1 MSTRAIATLVLV
13 ASSLLAACGSSGG
26 ADTGAQSADVDG
38 TVVAVGG
45 APLPSEGVGSIGDA
59 VEVAAGAPADAGV
72 AACAVDRQ
80 TLELATEAYELL
92 KGAAATSQQ
101 DLLDAQ
107 MILEPSPRFVIDA
120 DGAVTPAPDSP
131 CG

>member
-1 MSTRAIATLVLV
+1 MSTRALTTLVLV
-13 ASSLLAACGSSGG
+13 AGSLIAACGSSGG
-26 ADTGAQSADVDG
+26 ADTGTKSANVDG

-45 APLPSEGVGSIGDA
+45 APLPGEGVGSVGDA

-80 TLELATEAYELL
+80 TLELAVETYELL
-92 KGAAATSQQ
+92 NGAAATSQQ
-101 DLLDAQ
+101 DLLEAQ

-120 DGAVTPAPDSP
+120 DGTVAPAPDSP
-131 CG
+131 CS

>member
-1 MSTRAIATLVLV
+1 MSTRAIAMLVLV

-26 ADTGAQSADVDG
+26 AGTGAQSADVGG

-45 APLPSEGVGSIGDA
+45 APVPGDDVGSIGDA
-59 VEVAAGAPADAGV
+59 VEVAAGAPADAGA
-72 AACAVDRQ
+72 AACEVDRQ
-80 TLELATEAYELL
+80 TLELATETYELL
-92 KGAAATSQQ
+92 NGAVATSQQ

-131 CG
+131 CA

>member
-1 MSTRAIATLVLV
+1 MSTRAFATLVLV
-13 ASSLLAACGSSGG
+13 ASSLLAACGSSGD
-26 ADTGAQSADVDG
+26 ADTGAEPADVDG

-45 APLPSEGVGSIGDA
+45 APLPDDGVGSLGDA
-59 VEVAAGAPADAGV
+59 VEVAAGASDDAGV

-80 TLELATEAYELL
+80 TLELATEAYEMLN
-92 KGAAATSQQ
+92 GALATSQQ

-107 MILEPSPRFVIDA
+107 MILERSPRFVIDA
-120 DGAVTPAPDSP
+120 AGAVTPAPGSP